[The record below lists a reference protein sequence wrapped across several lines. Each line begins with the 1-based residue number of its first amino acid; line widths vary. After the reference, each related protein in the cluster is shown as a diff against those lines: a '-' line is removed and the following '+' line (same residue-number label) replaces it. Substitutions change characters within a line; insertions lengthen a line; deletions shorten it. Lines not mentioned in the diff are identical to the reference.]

1 LGRDMP
7 LNPGRQYDVHT
18 KRTTGPFG
26 ANQR

>member
-1 LGRDMP
+1 MP